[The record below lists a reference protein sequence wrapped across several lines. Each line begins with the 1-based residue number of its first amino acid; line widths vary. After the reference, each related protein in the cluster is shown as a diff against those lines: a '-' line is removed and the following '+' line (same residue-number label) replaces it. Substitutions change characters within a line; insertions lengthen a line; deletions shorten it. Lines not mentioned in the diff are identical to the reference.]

1 MNPPAV
7 ATITWARTA
16 AEEALLR
23 RSLQALAGIGWP
35 VAVADAGTNSAFAEF
50 LDSLPSFSVTTPSE
64 RGLVAQ
70 VKASVTLA
78 ATFATPF
85 VLYSEPDKQPFFDEG
100 LRNFVR
106 RAGETRDGG
115 ELGVALAARSAGSF
129 ETYPPMQRYTEGVIN
144 DLCGAFVGRKGDYSY
159 GPFIMSR
166 ALLPRIAM
174 LPNEL
179 GWGWRHAVFHAA
191 HRAGLRV
198 EHVIDDYPCPP
209 DQRVEDDAERTHRL
223 RQLSDNIRGLITEP
237 SPVAGVD
244 VDA

>member
-1 MNPPAV
+1 MPRNSTAV

-23 RSLQALAGIGWP
+23 RSLQTLAGVGCP
-35 VAVADAGTNSAFAEF
+35 VAVADTGTNPGFGEF
-50 LDSLPSFSVTTPSE
+50 LDSLPGFSVTTPTE

-70 VKASVTLA
+70 VKASVALA

-85 VLYSEPDKQPFFDEG
+85 VLYSEPDKERFFDES
-100 LRNFVR
+100 LRDFVR
-106 RAGETRDGG
+106 RAGESGDGG

-129 ETYPPMQRYTEGVIN
+129 ATYPPMQRYTEGVIN

-166 ALLPRIAM
+166 ALLPRIAT
-174 LPNEL
+174 LASDL

-198 EHVIDDYPCPP
+198 EHVIDHYPCPP
-209 DQRVEDDAERTHRL
+209 DQRVEDDAERRHRL
-223 RQLSDNIRGLITEP
+223 RQLSDNIRGLIAEP
-237 SPVAGVD
+237 QQHRED
-244 VDA
+244 V